1 MDEAHGLA
9 KRALDLAV
17 RYGERGHEAWAL
29 RWLGGAELESGE
41 SSAIDAV
48 RLCQRGL
55 AIADEL
61 GMRPLAG
68 HLRAVLGRACSAA
81 WTSRRRSRKN
91 SIAATLF
98 RASDMPCWAE
108 QTELEPAKLN

>member
-1 MDEAHGLA
+1 MDEAHELA

-29 RWLGGAELESGE
+29 RWLGGAELQSGE

-68 HLRAVLGRACSAA
+68 HLRAVLGRAYRSLDEPAA
-81 WTSRRRSRKN
+81 FAEEL

-108 QTELEPAKLN
+108 QTELELAKLN